1 MRSIARRLR
10 LWILLG
16 GSGLAISV
24 AGAGWLLQPAA
35 GDGPHA
41 PEETAS
47 RVVCLG
53 HVDAEPGI
61 SGLSPLQSGR
71 IARLLVREGQA
82 VKSGAALLN
91 LDDTAARNR
100 VLEAEQDLKASQA
113 QQVQA
118 RQGPGQHQAKVA
130 QQQALLEVMRR
141 RLSAAEHNLSVKQ
154 KLRNDNFL
162 NSEEFQGAADQV
174 DEARAGVRAE
184 QEKLRELLLA
194 EPQVAVTRA
203 QAEVAA
209 KQARLEQARQ
219 GLEECT
225 LRAPADG
232 TVMRLHANVGDVLG
246 PQTKEPA
253 LLFCPA
259 GPRIIR
265 AEIEQEFAGRVA
277 VGKAAVIQDD
287 TRAEQRW
294 RGKVQR
300 LSEYYTQRRPAM
312 QDPLQLNDVRTL
324 ECIISVEPG
333 QSPLRIGQRVRVVLE

>member
-1 MRSIARRLR
+1 MTRIARRLR

-35 GDGPHA
+35 GDGPR
-41 PEETAS
+41 AS
-47 RVVCLG
+47 EDTPARVVCLG

-71 IARLLVREGQA
+71 IARILVKEGQA
-82 VKSGAALLN
+82 VKAGTPLLS
-91 LDDTAARNR
+91 LDDAAARNR

-113 QQVQA
+113 QQIQS
-118 RQGPGQHQAKVA
+118 RQGPAQQQAKVA
-130 QQQALLEVMRR
+130 QQQALLEVMKR

-162 NSEEFQGAADQV
+162 NTEELQGAADQV
-174 DEARAGVRAE
+174 DEARAGARGE
-184 QEKLRELLLA
+184 QEKLRELLLVD
-194 EPQVAVTRA
+194 PQVAVTRA
-203 QAEVAA
+203 AAEVAA

-219 GLEECT
+219 GLQECT
-225 LRAPADG
+225 LRAPSDG
-232 TVMRLHANVGDVLG
+232 TVLRLHVNAGDVLG
-246 PQTKEPA
+246 PQAKEPA

-277 VGKAAVIQDD
+277 VGKAALIQDD

-300 LSEYYTQRRPAM
+300 IAEFYTQRRPAM

-324 ECIISVEPG
+324 ECIIAVEPG
-333 QSPLRIGQRVRVVLE
+333 QSPLCIGQRVRVVLE